1 MKMIIAIIQDN
12 DLSALLKLLTKNNF
26 SATKLAS
33 TGGFL
38 KTGNTTL
45 LIGVEDD
52 RLDSA
57 LHCIEA
63 ACKSRTMLA
72 PDHGHDHDEMNEYSV
87 PMEVVV
93 GGATVFIMNISDF
106 SRI

>member
-1 MKMIIAIIQDN
+1 MKLIVAIIQDN
-12 DLSALLKLLTKNNF
+12 DMGALLKLLTKNNF

-45 LIGVEDD
+45 LIGVEDE

-63 ACKSRTMLA
+63 TCKSRTMLA
-72 PDHGHDHDEMNEYSV
+72 PDHGSDHEETHDYSM

-93 GGATVFIMNISDF
+93 GGATVFIMNISNF
-106 SRI
+106 SHV